1 MIQLV
6 ARLDFVDETRL
17 MSYGASQCGAL
28 ALVAAALY
36 PTLSKTVAVYPFL
49 SDFKRVLELG
59 NNSEAHD
66 ELFRYFKYSVPFYR
80 TEAKIL
86 SVLDYI
92 DVKNLAHRIQCSVTM
107 VTGLEDEVCPPST
120 QFAIFNRLET
130 TNEMRIL
137 TDYGHD
143 ALNVQVNDY
152 VFDYL
157 LGTNF
162 S

>member
-1 MIQLV
+1 
-6 ARLDFVDETRL
+6 
-17 MSYGASQCGAL
+17 
-28 ALVAAALY
+28 
-36 PTLSKTVAVYPFL
+36 
-49 SDFKRVLELG
+49 
-59 NNSEAHD
+59 
-66 ELFRYFKYSVPFYR
+66 
-80 TEAKIL
+80 
-86 SVLDYI
+86 
-92 DVKNLAHRIQCSVTM
+92 M
-107 VTGLEDEVCPPST
+107 VTGLEDEVCPPSS

-130 TNEMRIL
+130 TKEMRIL